1 MMGKVYIQAAEQISI
16 QNPLSEAWME
26 EPIVYHEPFVKAVN
40 PAFREYIAPNEA
52 RRMGNIMKRAL
63 VTSLKVRV
71 SAVWTT
77 RRGSWMIWWRT
88 ARSR

>member
-52 RRMGNIMKRAL
+52 RRMGNIMGHFVEGAEGDGYRA
-63 VTSLKVRV
+63 S
-71 SAVWTT
+71 
-77 RRGSWMIWWRT
+77 
-88 ARSR
+88 